1 MMRAIRHTQ
10 RGATVLEVLVALSLF
25 AVVALAGSWVFSA
38 TFRAWTAGRDLADE
52 QQNARLV
59 LEWMVR
65 RIRLAG
71 FNVTS
76 TAEYFGEATATS
88 VAFLADGDA
97 DGTPE
102 WHRFCLEPTEGV
114 VRAETGAI
122 SPGCTPA
129 TGAPVTS
136 RGLRP
141 PRVLAL
147 RFAYYDGRQS
157 PLGPLPL
164 TAGQRPGI
172 ARVRITLRI
181 DSNRS
186 GALDAGDLTI
196 TMDAVVRHYGG

>member
-1 MMRAIRHTQ
+1 MQAIRRTR

-38 TFRAWTAGRDLADE
+38 TFRAWIAGRDLADE

-71 FNVTS
+71 LNVTS

-88 VAFLADGDA
+88 VAFLADVDGDGA
-97 DGTPE
+97 PE

-114 VRAETGAI
+114 VRMETGAV
-122 SPGCTPA
+122 SPGCTPT
-129 TGAPVTS
+129 TGVPLTS
-136 RGLRP
+136 RGVRP
-141 PRVLAL
+141 PRVLTL
-147 RFAYYDGRQS
+147 QFAYYDGRQS
-157 PLGPLPL
+157 ALAPLPL
-164 TAGQRPGI
+164 AAQQRPGI
-172 ARVRITLRI
+172 ARVRVTLRI

-196 TMDAVVRHYGG
+196 TMDAIVRNYGG